1 MKNMYVFFLTNFKLA
16 GESEIP
22 SEHNSLLK
30 YVAGNMRIKCEIN
43 KIVLKPSI
51 KWLFKLYLMLLH
63 KNGYEAKLHCVWL
76 TT

>member
-1 MKNMYVFFLTNFKLA
+1 MRSTLINILSIPYQMKNMYVFFLTNFKLA

-51 KWLFKLYLMLLH
+51 K
-63 KNGYEAKLHCVWL
+63 
-76 TT
+76 

>member
-1 MKNMYVFFLTNFKLA
+1 MYVFFLTNFKLA

-51 KWLFKLYLMLLH
+51 K
-63 KNGYEAKLHCVWL
+63 
-76 TT
+76 

>member
-43 KIVLKPSI
+43 KIVLKPRI
-51 KWLFKLYLMLLH
+51 KWLLKLY
-63 KNGYEAKLHCVWL
+63 
-76 TT
+76 